1 MSKKLCRDEDLALKT
16 KGKKKKYICTEC
28 DKKSAKKKLLCFVSE
43 IDKEKKKKKKKKK
56 KNTDNSEDRLF
67 L

>member
-1 MSKKLCRDEDLALKT
+1 
-16 KGKKKKYICTEC
+16 
-28 DKKSAKKKLLCFVSE
+28 LLCFVSE